1 MAKRSP
7 QHFFSKLAS
16 VNIGRSSFDRSHTHK
31 TTFSSDYLVPIFY
44 DQVIPGDTFNLSHSI
59 YLRLISPLDVPMMD
73 NLYLDTFYFFV
84 PDRLIWT
91 NFKAFM
97 GEKRRPSDKTDYTTP
112 KININS
118 KFGINTIYDYFGLPY
133 GVTGYTVLAAP
144 FRCYN
149 LIINEWFRD
158 ENLIDYLPEKVG
170 DGPDN
175 MSDYSLFKRGKRFD
189 YFTSCLPEPQE
200 GEPVSIPLGTTAPVS
215 ICGNGIALGFTNGTG
230 YTGLKYDSGN
240 GAIFRNTSYGA
251 AVGQTGTGTA
261 NSFSNGDTVGVT
273 TDPSKSGLIGTAD
286 LSSAVAST
294 VSILRQ
300 SFQMQAF
307 QEIDARGGTRYTELL
322 YSHFGVISPDAR
334 LQRPEYLGGSH
345 DRIMLSP
352 VVQQSAGDVGKL
364 GDLAAYMYGSSN
376 THGFTRSFT
385 EHGHIIGLACV
396 YSDLTYQ
403 QGLNRQLSRSTK
415 FDYYWPEF
423 ANLTDQAVLNKE
435 IYTQGTA
442 EDDKVFGYAERY
454 AEYKYFPN
462 MITGELRSTYEQSLD
477 IWHLAQK
484 FDNLPT
490 LSEEF
495 ITSDTPIERIVS
507 VTDEVQFVADMLFR
521 CNCVRPMPLYNDPM
535 KWFMRG

>member
-44 DQVIPGDTFNLSHSI
+44 DQVLPGDTFNLSHSI

-97 GEKRRPSDKTDYTTP
+97 GEKRRPTDKTDYTTP

-118 KFGINTIYDYFGLPY
+118 KFSINTIYDYFGLPY
-133 GVTGYTVLAAP
+133 GVTGYTVIAAP
-144 FRCYN
+144 FRSYN

-158 ENLIDYLPEKVG
+158 ENLIDYLPENVD
-170 DGPDN
+170 DGPDD
-175 MSDYSLFKRGKRFD
+175 MTDYELFKRGKRFD

-200 GEPVSIPLGTTAPVS
+200 GEPVSIPLGTTAPVTVY
-215 ICGNGIALGFTNGTG
+215 GNGKTLGLVGNTGQGGMCYVSQVGLDTRADLINVAVGTESSVG
-230 YTGLKYDSGN
+230 DRFSDSKTGLG
-240 GAIFRNTSYGA
+240 
-251 AVGQTGTGTA
+251 VV
-261 NSFSNGDTVGVT
+261 SN
-273 TDPSKSGLIGTAD
+273 PALSGLVGTAD
-286 LSSAVAST
+286 LTGAVAST
-294 VSILRQ
+294 VALLRQ

-435 IYTQGTA
+435 IYTQGNA
-442 EDDKVFGYAERY
+442 EDGGRSQPCGERN
-454 AEYKYFPN
+454 PH
-462 MITGELRSTYEQSLD
+462 RS
-477 IWHLAQK
+477 
-484 FDNLPT
+484 
-490 LSEEF
+490 
-495 ITSDTPIERIVS
+495 
-507 VTDEVQFVADMLFR
+507 FR
-521 CNCVRPMPLYNDPM
+521 NKGIRKGKDGRSAL
-535 KWFMRG
+535 

>member
-31 TTFSSDYLVPIFY
+31 TTFSSDYLIPIFY
-44 DQVIPGDTFNLSHSI
+44 DQVLPGDTFNLSHSI

-112 KININS
+112 KINISS
-118 KFGINTIYDYFGLPY
+118 KFAINTIYDYFGLPY

-144 FRCYN
+144 FRSYN

-158 ENLIDYLPEKVG
+158 ENLIEYLPENVD
-170 DGPDN
+170 DGPDD
-175 MSDYSLFKRGKRFD
+175 MKDYVLFKRGKRFD

-215 ICGNGIALGFTNGTG
+215 VYGTGMALGVTDGTNSGAFKTISS
-230 YTGLKYDSGN
+230 GLAVRTDCYGVNVGSNPSGSAHLDV
-240 GAIFRNTSYGA
+240 GAF
-251 AVGQTGTGTA
+251 
-261 NSFSNGDTVGVT
+261 GVT
-273 TDPSKSGLIGTAD
+273 GDASKSGLAGTAD

-345 DRIMLSP
+345 DRIMMSP
-352 VVQQSAGDVGKL
+352 VVQQSSGDVGKL

-435 IYTQGTA
+435 IYTQGNA

-462 MITGELRSTYEQSLD
+462 MITGELRSTYEQTLD